1 MPMKMRSPMTRVALG
16 LGLAALALVWLIQ
29 GLMSLAVNGVTDN
42 YVRRFMRGTVDILVA
57 ELGPLSA
64 EQRQSRVQ
72 VLDDQFSYPVTIVSG
87 SELNAAN
94 RAALARGELVVLG
107 FNRRIYAALPNTGAS
122 KSPDDFQVLRLGPLN
137 VEARANETIVS
148 LPREVWMQLLAGL
161 GLALAVFALA
171 AWILR
176 PIWRDI
182 RRLQMAADAM
192 TEGRFELAIAE
203 PESRLFAPIAAG
215 ARATLERLAAALAT
229 QRELTGAISHELRT
243 PLARLRFAIDALVEE
258 EDMGK
263 RELAVQACER
273 DLDEL
278 DTLID
283 ASLTIARLDMG
294 ALQPSCETGDLQ
306 ALLSHEA
313 ASLVPLLEG
322 KQLSTH
328 LRLDRPVRFDAR
340 LLPYALRNA
349 LRNAARHGRARIALS
364 AWVEDGQVFLV
375 VEDDGEGVPENM
387 REAVFVPFK
396 RLDREKERG
405 SRGFGLGLAIVRRVA
420 EVHGGKARMG
430 ASPLLGGARLQMS
443 WPLAPPPPP
452 PEPEPLL
459 EPDAV

>member
-1 MPMKMRSPMTRVALG
+1 MPMKIRSPMTRVALG

-57 ELGPLSA
+57 ELGPLST
-64 EQRQSRVQ
+64 EQRRARVQ

-87 SELNAAN
+87 AELNPAH

-107 FNRRIYAALPNTGAS
+107 FNRRIYAALPNTA
-122 KSPDDFQVLRLGPLN
+122 KAEADFQVLRLGPLN

-229 QRELTGAISHELRT
+229 QRELTGAVSHELRT

-294 ALQPSCETGDLQ
+294 ALQPSCEPGDLQ

-322 KQLSTH
+322 KQLSTN

-443 WPLAPPPPP
+443 WPLLPP
-452 PEPEPLL
+452 PEPEVLL
-459 EPDAV
+459 DPDSV

>member
-1 MPMKMRSPMTRVALG
+1 MQGKTQGPKPAPWRKADSPMTRVALG

-29 GLMSLAVNGVTDN
+29 GLMGLAVNGVTDN
-42 YVRRFMRGTVDILVA
+42 YVRRFMRGTVDILVS
-57 ELGPLSA
+57 ELAPLSVA
-64 EQRQSRVQ
+64 ERQVRIQ
-72 VLDDQFSYPVTIVSG
+72 QLDEKFSYPVRLVSG
-87 SELNAAN
+87 AELSVAD
-94 RAALARGELVVLG
+94 RRALARGELVVLG
-107 FNRRIYAALPNTGAS
+107 FNRRIYAALPPAGPVKDGA
-122 KSPDDFQVLRLGPLN
+122 PILRLGPLN
-137 VEARANETIVS
+137 DEDGQPNVIN

-161 GLALAVFALA
+161 SLALAVFALA

-176 PIWRDI
+176 PVWRDI

-229 QRELTGAISHELRT
+229 QRELTGAVSHELRT

-258 EDMGK
+258 DDMAR

-294 ALQPSCETGDLQ
+294 ALQLHCEPGDLQ
-306 ALLSHEA
+306 ALLAQEA
-313 ASLVPLLEG
+313 ASLAPLLEG
-322 KQLSTH
+322 KQLSTD
-328 LRLDRPVRFDAR
+328 LRLTRPVRFDAR

-349 LRNAARHGRARIALS
+349 LRNAARHAQHHIALS
-364 AWVEDGQVFLV
+364 AWVEGDQVKLV
-375 VEDDGEGVPENM
+375 VEDDGEGVPEAM

-396 RLDREKERG
+396 RLDRDKERG
-405 SRGFGLGLAIVRRVA
+405 SRGFGLGLAIVRRVTEA
-420 EVHGGKARMG
+420 HGGRARMG
-430 ASPLLGGARLQMS
+430 ASSQWGGARLEMS
-443 WPLAPPPPP
+443 WPLAPV
-452 PEPEPLL
+452 
-459 EPDAV
+459 D

>member
-1 MPMKMRSPMTRVALG
+1 MPMKIRSPMTRVALG

-57 ELGPLSA
+57 ELGPLST
-64 EQRQSRVQ
+64 EQRRARVQ

-87 SELNAAN
+87 SELNAAH

-107 FNRRIYAALPNTGAS
+107 FNRRIYAALPNTA
-122 KSPDDFQVLRLGPLN
+122 KAEADFQVLRLGPLN

-229 QRELTGAISHELRT
+229 QRELTGAVSHELRT

-294 ALQPSCETGDLQ
+294 ALQPSCEPGDLQ

-322 KQLSTH
+322 KQLSTN

-443 WPLAPPPPP
+443 WPLLPP
-452 PEPEPLL
+452 PEPEVLL
-459 EPDAV
+459 DPDSV